1 MSLLNVYVLKFGH
14 YYMYSYYI
22 LLLCNIKLDKLDVH
36 KLLSSIYLLN
46 DPIDE
51 EMLSFALNNT

>member
-14 YYMYSYYI
+14 YCMYSYYI
-22 LLLCNIKLDKLDVH
+22 LLLCNIKLDKLDIH

-46 DPIDE
+46 DAIDE
-51 EMLSFALNNT
+51 EMLTFALNNT

>member
-1 MSLLNVYVLKFGH
+1 
-14 YYMYSYYI
+14 MYSYYI